1 MINVELER
9 TGTENSNGVLR
20 RFTKRVQES
29 GIVNRVRG
37 LRYYKRVGSKNTRKK
52 LTLQKLVRKT
62 ATEKDIKLG
71 KIKPMVRGRR

>member
-9 TGTENSNGVLR
+9 GGTENSNGVLR

-37 LRYYKRVGSKNTRKK
+37 LRYYKRTASKNSRKK
-52 LTLQKLVRKT
+52 QTIAKLIRKT
-62 ATEKDIKLG
+62 ATEKAIKLG
-71 KIKPMVRGRR
+71 KIRPTVRGKR